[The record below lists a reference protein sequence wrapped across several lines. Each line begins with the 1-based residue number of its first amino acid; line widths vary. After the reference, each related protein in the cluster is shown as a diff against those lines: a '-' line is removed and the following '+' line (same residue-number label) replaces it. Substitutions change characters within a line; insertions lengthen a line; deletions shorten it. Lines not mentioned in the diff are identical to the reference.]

1 MFRKILPYSSE
12 DVIKSRNE
20 SRDDDEE
27 EDDADR
33 DEEEA
38 VEAQSGL
45 TGTTTGDS
53 VLQFSQLQQKYFH

>member
-27 EDDADR
+27 EEDDTDR
-33 DEEEA
+33 LDVVGFDDNSTSSPGA
-38 VEAQSGL
+38 
-45 TGTTTGDS
+45 
-53 VLQFSQLQQKYFH
+53 